1 MSRAS
6 PEKVICFSPMK
17 PEDIIAEC
25 VRVIRRRLPANGV
38 RVYLIGSRARS
49 AASEGSDIDIALLAK
64 KRIDGL
70 VLMRIREE
78 VKGIPTLRKID
89 IVDLGA
95 ADAGF
100 KREVLGHA
108 KAL

>member
-1 MSRAS
+1 
-6 PEKVICFSPMK
+6 MK
-17 PEDIIAEC
+17 PRDVIAEC
-25 VRVIRRRLPANGV
+25 VRIIRRHLPGNDM
-38 RVYLIGSRARS
+38 RIYLIGSRARS
-49 AASEGSDIDIALLAK
+49 AASEGSDIDIAILAK

-78 VKGIPTLRKID
+78 VKGVPTLRKID

-95 ADAGF
+95 SDAEF
-100 KREVLGHA
+100 KREALGHA